1 MLKNC
6 CHGSQRTHIQ
16 AEKVSFLAQESLFIC
31 LWFSTW
37 KAAVFGI
44 LWGWMRSGSH
54 PAGDPLYA
62 HHELHDGDVH
72 WSPERTR
79 TDLSFGLRVPRSIR
93 VDEMTGTGAA
103 WVSFKMAAKG
113 KLRFNP
119 WDGMAYITGCPLFRQ
134 AILVRFPEDE
144 HPLLKRRLHCNAKRS
159 KRETV
164 SVSRSHIK
172 TGKIRS
178 HQTQP
183 MSLSMGVVGLSQNL
197 EASISQ

>member
-6 CHGSQRTHIQ
+6 CHGSQRTHRSRLRKCHFWHRSLYLSVCGFQ
-16 AEKVSFLAQESLFIC
+16 LEKQLC
-31 LWFSTW
+31 LGSSGGECVVVLTQLETLCTRIMNFMTVMSTE
-37 KAAVFGI
+37 V
-44 LWGWMRSGSH
+44 LN
-54 PAGDPLYA
+54 
-62 HHELHDGDVH
+62 E
-72 WSPERTR
+72 R

-93 VDEMTGTGAA
+93 VDEMAGTGAA

-119 WDGMAYITGCPLFRQ
+119 WDGMAYITWCPLFRQ
-134 AILVRFPEDE
+134 AILVRFPEEE